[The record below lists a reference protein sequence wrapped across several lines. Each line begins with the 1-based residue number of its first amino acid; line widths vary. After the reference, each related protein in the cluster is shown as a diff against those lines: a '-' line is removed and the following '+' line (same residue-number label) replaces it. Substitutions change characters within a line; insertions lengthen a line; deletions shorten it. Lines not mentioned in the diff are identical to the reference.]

1 MYWIAFGYTSS
12 PVLRRSHPAS
22 PNYGKHLSQQEIVD
36 LFAPTQERV
45 DIVKSWLKSSLTKAQ
60 NVTLAPNKQWLQFDA
75 TVSELEKLLYTE
87 YYEYEH
93 TESGKSVLG
102 CDE

>member
-1 MYWIAFGYTSS
+1 MN
-12 PVLRRSHPAS
+12 RSHPAS
-22 PNYGKHLSQQEIVD
+22 SNYGKHLSKEEVVE

-45 DIVKSWLKSSLTKAQ
+45 ETVTSWLKSSLGGNRKI
-60 NVTLAPNKQWLQFDA
+60 TLASNKQWIQLDA
-75 TVSELEKLLYTE
+75 TIAELQDLLHTD

-93 TESGKSVLG
+93 LDSGKSVLG